1 MTKDGRPS
9 LITDIRLFAGQ
20 SSNSHSYLDGQE
32 EAVAFGRRI
41 AWLLNSEG
49 FSLGAFPALY
59 VLFTPSLAPGLVR
72 VTNDGGDWWQ
82 RFVHVG
88 VAADF
93 RNGPDAHGIV
103 TRGIVEALVAVRPD
117 QVQLIRRAE
126 TTVRVHGEGLRFL
139 LKRRDVAKM
148 LVEISFNIAAWP
160 KQSHLFI
167 AHIEKATGIYREAD
181 PIALGTYFEGFDLV
195 SGIRL
200 VDAANL
206 KEVHLR
212 PTMSNVVKRRG

>member
-9 LITDIRLFAGQ
+9 LITDIMLFSGQ
-20 SSNSHSYLDGQE
+20 RSNSHSYLDGQE

-49 FSLGAFPALY
+49 FSLGSFPALY
-59 VLFTPSLAPGLVR
+59 VLFTPSVAQGLVR

-82 RFVHVG
+82 RYVHVG

-93 RNGPDAHGIV
+93 LNGPDAHGIV
-103 TRGIVEALVAVRPD
+103 TRGIVDALVAVRPD
-117 QVQLIRRAE
+117 QVQVIHRSEA
-126 TTVRVHGEGLRFL
+126 TVREHGEGLRFL
-139 LKRRDVAKM
+139 LKRRDTAK
-148 LVEISFNIAAWP
+148 LVVEISFNIAVWA

-167 AHIEKATGIYREAD
+167 SHIEKATGIYKEAD

-206 KEVHLR
+206 KEVHAR
-212 PTMSNVVKRRG
+212 PAMSNVVKRRG

>member
-20 SSNSHSYLDGQE
+20 RSNSHSSLDGQE

-59 VLFTPSLAPGLVR
+59 VLFTQSLEPGVVR

-82 RFVHVG
+82 RYVHVG
-88 VAADF
+88 VPADYLD
-93 RNGPDAHGIV
+93 RADAHDV
-103 TRGIVEALVAVRPD
+103 VRRGIVDAIIEVRPD
-117 QVQLIRRAE
+117 QVELIRRAE
-126 TTVRVHGEGLRFL
+126 AIVRAHGEDLRFL
-139 LKRRDVAKM
+139 LKRRDTPKLV
-148 LVEISFNIAAWP
+148 VEISFNIEAWP
-160 KQSHLFI
+160 KPSHLFI
-167 AHIEKATGIYREAD
+167 AHIEKATGVYREAD
-181 PIALGTYFEGFDLV
+181 PIALGSYFEGFDLV

-206 KEVHLR
+206 KEIYVR
-212 PTMSNVVKRRG
+212 PATSNVVKRRG